1 MNKFTSLLIAMIC
14 SCAGAAQVSLG
25 LDIGNE
31 RVVADITVLHYFDS
45 PKRWSV
51 YSRNQGVSRH
61 HDKTIGF
68 ATFSSFAYHSK
79 PGIGVSVNLIG
90 KTDRFYSTL
99 GIYYE
104 KKINHFSLYF
114 LSMYA
119 LKSGSFNENFI
130 SILYKYP
137 LNKKTKI
144 ISQNEF
150 YNSLRSWSHH
160 LSYERLKLGVELN
173 KTQIGFFNE
182 TFQSGEKF
190 NLSLVNH
197 GLYLKQSF

>member
-1 MNKFTSLLIAMIC
+1 MIC
-14 SCAGAAQVSLG
+14 SFAGAAQISTG

-31 RVVADITVLHYFDS
+31 RMVADITVLQYLDS
-45 PKRWSV
+45 YKKWSV
-51 YSRNQGVSRH
+51 YTRNQGVSRH

-79 PGIGVSVNLIG
+79 LGIGVSVNLIG
-90 KTDRFYSTL
+90 KTNRFYSTV

-104 KKINHFSLYF
+104 KKIRYLSLYF

-119 LKSGSFNENFI
+119 LHSGSLNENFI
-130 SILYKYP
+130 SILYKCP
-137 LNKKTKI
+137 FTKKIKLV
-144 ISQNEF
+144 SQNEF
-150 YNSLRSWSHH
+150 YNSLQNWSHN

-173 KTQIGFFNE
+173 KTQVGFFNE

-197 GLYLKQSF
+197 GLYLKQNF